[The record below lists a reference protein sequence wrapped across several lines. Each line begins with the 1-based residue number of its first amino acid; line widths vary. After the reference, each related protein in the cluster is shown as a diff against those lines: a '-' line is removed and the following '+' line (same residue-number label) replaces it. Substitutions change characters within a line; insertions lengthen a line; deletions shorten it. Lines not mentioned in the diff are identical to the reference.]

1 MSAGAPRKVVA
12 VRDYH
17 GAMRVALAGLVAGL
31 AIVAAGCGGS
41 ENGATAEP
49 VSAHVG
55 GAAAV
60 SPANA
65 SVYAALD
72 TSSGS
77 DQWQQLRKLRGGDEL
92 VANALDAL
100 GARGLDW
107 ERDVRSALGPQ
118 TALVVLP
125 GARGGVLLTK
135 PADRAKLDAL
145 AARAQPPL
153 ATGDVEDGWVA
164 LARTHDELDAFRA
177 ALARGALADDSGFQN
192 AVADLQGDALV
203 TVYARPG
210 GLTRTLGSVGPGP
223 VAATVSVEHDG
234 LHVEG
239 IAHTAEAHAAYA
251 PELFDRVPA
260 DAAAAVSLEGVHG
273 LLASLGT

>member
-77 DQWQQLRKLRGGDEL
+77 DQWQQLRKLRGGD
-92 VANALDAL
+92 
-100 GARGLDW
+100 
-107 ERDVRSALGPQ
+107 
-118 TALVVLP
+118 
-125 GARGGVLLTK
+125 
-135 PADRAKLDAL
+135 
-145 AARAQPPL
+145 
-153 ATGDVEDGWVA
+153 
-164 LARTHDELDAFRA
+164 
-177 ALARGALADDSGFQN
+177 DSGFKN

-210 GLTRTLGSVGPGP
+210 GLTRALGSVGPGP

-251 PELFDRVPA
+251 PKLFDRVPA